1 MHKNRIKKI
10 LEGEN
15 MINLVLWTSVI
26 GGAAVGAT
34 LVELR
39 NKKVKK
45 KEKERQKYSKKY
57 KQIEGVD
64 LKKVKEIVDKK
75 TTEILKNERVS
86 LREKE
91 NIRTIIYSKVTE
103 ELFKEI

>member
-1 MHKNRIKKI
+1 
-10 LEGEN
+10 

-26 GGAAVGAT
+26 GGVAVGAT
-34 LVELR
+34 LVEIR
-39 NKKVKK
+39 NKKAKK

-57 KQIEGVD
+57 KQIENAD
-64 LKKVKEIVDKK
+64 LNKVKEIVDKK
-75 TTEILKNERVS
+75 TAEILKNERVS

>member
-1 MHKNRIKKI
+1 
-10 LEGEN
+10 